1 MPVINT
7 HLVDEEEFVLF
18 VDYILWFFRLR
29 ESPRKNVLLPK
40 RERLL
45 RISSKKQVETN
56 DKKRLSDYGF
66 FKGKLAN
73 LSPNEKVYSYSI
85 NTPLFSNYAEKAR
98 FIYLPSGKKMALE
111 LHGPVRFDDGAVLI
125 KNFYYPV
132 DQTSPNDER
141 ELLETRLLIKKKKG
155 GNP

>member
-18 VDYILWFFRLR
+18 VDLFFGFSAC
-29 ESPRKNVLLPK
+29 EKAPEKILLPK
-40 RERLL
+40 REKLP
-45 RISSKKQVETN
+45 RISSKKPLKPMTKN
-56 DKKRLSDYGF
+56 DCQIMVFQR
-66 FKGKLAN
+66 KLAN

-85 NTPLFSNYAEKAR
+85 NTPLFSNYARKPL
-98 FIYLPSGKKMALE
+98 YLFALGEENALE

-141 ELLETRLLIKKKKG
+141 ELLETRLLIKEKKG
-155 GNP
+155 GSP